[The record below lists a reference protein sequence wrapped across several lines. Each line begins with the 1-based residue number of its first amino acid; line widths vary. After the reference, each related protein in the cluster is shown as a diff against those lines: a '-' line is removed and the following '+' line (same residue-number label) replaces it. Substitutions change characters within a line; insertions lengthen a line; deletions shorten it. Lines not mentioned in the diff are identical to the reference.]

1 MNPALAFAL
10 QALTALP
17 NLIQA
22 GIDVAMMIQHT
33 TLALK
38 SMHEEGRDPTDSEW
52 EALHTNTQDAL
63 ARLDAASR

>member
-10 QALTALP
+10 QALSALP

-22 GIDVAMMIQHT
+22 GIDVALMIQHA
-33 TLALK
+33 TLALQ
-38 SMHEEGRDPTDSEW
+38 SMHEEGRDPTADEW
-52 EALHTNTQDAL
+52 AALHASTDDAL